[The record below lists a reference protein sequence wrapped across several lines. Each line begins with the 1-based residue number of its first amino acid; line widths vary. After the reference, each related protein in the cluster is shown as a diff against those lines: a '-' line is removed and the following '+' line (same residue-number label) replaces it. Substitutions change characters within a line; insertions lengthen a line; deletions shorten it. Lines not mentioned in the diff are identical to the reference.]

1 MDRTEWKLFLT
12 NLLNKMPDLLDTLTS
27 DAMRDK
33 LKGIAYNVDEILDV
47 TRKNVQDSA
56 ALLVQCAAEVLQ
68 TFDEELD
75 LEGDA
80 PQTRAMS
87 LEREVLMSA
96 IRQALTPSLTRE

>member
-1 MDRTEWKLFLT
+1 M
-12 NLLNKMPDLLDTLTS
+12 
-27 DAMRDK
+27 
-33 LKGIAYNVDEILDV
+33 

-56 ALLVQCAAEVLQ
+56 ALLTQCAAEVLQ

-80 PQTRAMS
+80 PQTRAVS
-87 LEREVLMSA
+87 LEREALMSE

>member
-1 MDRTEWKLFLT
+1 MDRHEWKLFLT
-12 NLLNKMPDLLDTLTS
+12 NLLNKMPELLAALTS

-56 ALLVQCAAEVLQ
+56 ALLTQCAAEVLQ
-68 TFDEELD
+68 TFDEEL
-75 LEGDA
+75 EIDA

-87 LEREVLMSA
+87 LEREALMSE

>member
-1 MDRTEWKLFLT
+1 MDRHEWKLFLT
-12 NLLNKMPDLLDTLTS
+12 NLLNKMPELLAALTS

-56 ALLVQCAAEVLQ
+56 ALLTQCAAEVLQ
-68 TFDEELD
+68 TFDEEL
-75 LEGDA
+75 EIDA

-87 LEREVLMSA
+87 LEQEVLMSE

>member
-1 MDRTEWKLFLT
+1 MDRHEWKLFLT
-12 NLLNKMPDLLDTLTS
+12 NLLNKMPELLAALTS

-56 ALLVQCAAEVLQ
+56 ALLTQCAAEVLQ
-68 TFDEELD
+68 TFDEELE
-75 LEGDA
+75 LDA

-87 LEREVLMSA
+87 LEQEVLMSE

>member
-80 PQTRAMS
+80 PQTRAVS
-87 LEREVLMSA
+87 LEREALMSE

>member
-1 MDRTEWKLFLT
+1 MDRHEWKLFLT
-12 NLLNKMPDLLDTLTS
+12 NLLNKMPELLAALTS

-56 ALLVQCAAEVLQ
+56 ALLTQCAAEVLQ
-68 TFDEELD
+68 TFDEELE
-75 LEGDA
+75 LDA

-87 LEREVLMSA
+87 LEREALMSE

>member
-1 MDRTEWKLFLT
+1 MDRHEWKLFLT
-12 NLLNKMPDLLDTLTS
+12 NLLNKMPELLAALTS

-56 ALLVQCAAEVLQ
+56 ALLTQCAEEVLQ
-68 TFDEELD
+68 TFDEEL
-75 LEGDA
+75 EIDA

-87 LEREVLMSA
+87 LEREALMSE

>member
-1 MDRTEWKLFLT
+1 MDRHEWKLFLT
-12 NLLNKMPDLLDTLTS
+12 NLLNKMPELLAALTS

-47 TRKNVQDSA
+47 ARKNVQASA
-56 ALLVQCAAEVLQ
+56 ALLTQCAAEVLQ
-68 TFDEELD
+68 TFDEELE

-87 LEREVLMSA
+87 LEQEVLMSE